1 MLSCRKELVPIE
13 DDDDGDD
20 PTCGDGV
27 TPEMDNEITSDD
39 FKGDQHSLEDE
50 EIVAR
55 GDSEGLVNISA
66 SKADEWRGDGEI
78 SDHFSHS

>member
-1 MLSCRKELVPIE
+1 MSEELVPIE

-20 PTCGDGV
+20 PTCWDGV
-27 TPEMDNEITSDD
+27 TPKMDNEITSDD
-39 FKGDQHSLEDE
+39 FKGDQHSLEDKE
-50 EIVAR
+50 VVAR
-55 GDSEGLVNISA
+55 GDSEGLVNIST